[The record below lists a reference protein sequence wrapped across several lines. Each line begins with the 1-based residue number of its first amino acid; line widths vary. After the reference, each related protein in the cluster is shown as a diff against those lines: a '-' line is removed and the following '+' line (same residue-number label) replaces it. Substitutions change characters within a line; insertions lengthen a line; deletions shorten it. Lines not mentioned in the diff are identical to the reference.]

1 MHSQYLY
8 QVKDDVEMDSN
19 KPGLASVKV
28 SFQQVERKQPA
39 APRTGLSGE
48 LRANLHQQRSIFQN
62 DENWQNSKF
71 SVNSNS

>member
-19 KPGLASVKV
+19 KAGLASVKV
-28 SFQQVERKQPA
+28 SFQQVERKQAPA
-39 APRTGLSGE
+39 TRAGLPGD